1 MGPWG
6 LPRRAPVVMLTQPPL
21 RPVEATA
28 VSKAGGLS
36 GRNSV
41 FRLVAWS
48 VPGCQSTGKPDGNT
62 SLDGPGPQVVFPA
75 GCPALRSGHPRCV
88 SSPPSCWRW
97 TQLLRKIPPRRAFGT
112 DRLSLSLRPC
122 TVSGF
127 TEGFLSGFS
136 RLHPTWPCNHWA
148 PGRAAV
154 CFPGCVHRPCR
165 PLCVAGAAGG
175 LGGGVQK
182 CT

>member
-1 MGPWG
+1 M
-6 LPRRAPVVMLTQPPL
+6 MLTQPPL

-28 VSKAGGLS
+28 VSKTGGLS
-36 GRNSV
+36 CRKTI

-48 VPGCQSTGKPDGNT
+48 VPGCQYTGKPHGDP
-62 SLDGPGPQVVFPA
+62 SLDGPGPRVVFPA
-75 GCPALRSGHPRCV
+75 GWPALRSGHLRYV

-97 TQLLRKIPPRRAFGT
+97 TQVLRKIPPCRAFGT

-122 TVSGF
+122 MVSGF

-136 RLHPTWPCNHWA
+136 RLHPAWPCNHWA
-148 PGRAAV
+148 PGRAVV
-154 CFPGCVHRPCR
+154 CFPECVHRPCR
-165 PLCVAGAAGG
+165 PSCVAGVAGG